1 MPYSGL
7 ADFIDHLREAGEL
20 HRIVTFADP
29 VLEMAEITDRIVKT
43 GGKALLFENNGTR
56 FPVLMNAYGSERRMS
71 MTLGTDD
78 ISATGEELEKVFNTL
93 TGTGHGIAGKIN
105 SLKGLLRVAGYLPVK
120 TGKRGRCQQVVHSKP
135 DLSILP
141 VLKCWPHDG
150 GRFITLPVVNTYHP
164 LTKKTNAGMYRMQ
177 VFGPD
182 TTGMHWHRHKTGANH
197 YEEWK
202 KTGKKMPVSVSLG
215 GDPVYAWCATAPL
228 PENIDEY
235 ILAGFLRKKRVKLVK
250 CLTND
255 IYVPADADIVI
266 EGFVDPAEPLV
277 TEGPFGDH
285 TGFYS
290 LADLYPVFHVTCIT
304 HARDAVYPATIVG
317 IPPHE
322 DAYLAMATE
331 KIFLSPMKLAIQPEI
346 IDFHMP
352 ESGVAHNL
360 VIVKIKKSF
369 PGQGMKVISSLS
381 GAGQMM
387 FSKYMVVVSGDVD
400 IRNYRELAAHILMNT
415 MPERDFVFTSGPMD
429 VLDHSSDSFSFGG
442 KTGLDATV
450 KLPEETG
457 GITVSN
463 IEQESAAGDPSV
475 IMNAPFIKGFREYV
489 INGRND
495 LLLIGANPS
504 EDPVSADKICRLLK
518 DNYSLLRYRLVLV
531 VDHTVDLDDLY
542 VIAWQVLGN
551 SDPRRDHCFIAPD
564 SVLIDGTIK
573 LYRPGG
579 FPRPWPNVVCSDNA
593 TIESVDAKWE
603 ALGFDSI
610 IPSFS
615 RKFERLVRN
624 GKDTAS
630 A

>member
-7 ADFIDHLREAGEL
+7 TDFIARLEEAGEL
-20 HRIVTFADP
+20 HRTNTFADP
-29 VLEMAEITDRIVKT
+29 VLEIAEITDRIVKT
-43 GGKALLFENNGTR
+43 GGPALLFENNGTR
-56 FPVLMNAYGSERRMS
+56 FPVLINAYGSERRMS

-78 ISATGEELEKVFNTL
+78 ISGTGEELENMFNML
-93 TGTGHGIAGKIN
+93 TGTGDSITARIKSLKRLLRIAGF
-105 SLKGLLRVAGYLPVK
+105 LPVK

-150 GRFITLPVVNTYHP
+150 GKFITLPVVNTYHP
-164 LTKKTNAGMYRMQ
+164 VTKKTNAGMYRMQ

-182 TTGMHWHRHKTGANH
+182 TAGMHWHRHKTGANH

-202 KTGKKMPVSVSLG
+202 KTGEKMPVSVSLG

-255 IYVPADADIVI
+255 IFVPADADIVI
-266 EGFVDPAEPLV
+266 EGFVDPAQPLV

-304 HARDAVYPATIVG
+304 HAGDAVYPATIVG

-322 DAYLAMATE
+322 DAYMAMATE

-346 IDFHMP
+346 TDFHMP
-352 ESGVAHNL
+352 EPGVAHNL

-400 IRNYRELAAHILMNT
+400 IRNYRELAAHVFENT
-415 MPERDFVFTSGPMD
+415 VPERDFMFSSGPMD

-442 KTGLDATV
+442 KAGVDATV

-457 GITVSN
+457 RITSN
-463 IEQESAAGDPSV
+463 RILQSSGQGDPSA
-475 IMNAPFIKGFREYV
+475 ILNASFVKGFREYPV
-489 INGRND
+489 NGMNGI
-495 LLLIGANPS
+495 LIIGTDPS
-504 EDPVSADKICRLLK
+504 EDPGSVARICSLLK
-518 DNYSLLRYRLVLV
+518 DNYGLLRYRLVLV

-542 VIAWQVLGN
+542 IIVWQLLGN

-579 FPRPWPNVVCSDNA
+579 FPRPWPNVVCSDKE
-593 TIESVDAKWE
+593 TIESVDRKWD
-603 ALGFDSI
+603 ALGFDPFV
-610 IPSFS
+610 PSFS
-615 RKFERLVRN
+615 RKFERLVRI

>member
-7 ADFIDHLREAGEL
+7 ADFIARLEEAGEL
-20 HRIVTFADP
+20 HRINAFADP
-29 VLEMAEITDRIVKT
+29 VMEMAEITDRIVKT

-182 TTGMHWHRHKTGANH
+182 TAGMHWHRHKTGASH

-202 KTGKKMPVSVSLG
+202 KTGEKMPVSVSLG

-228 PENIDEY
+228 PENVDEY

-331 KIFLSPMKLAIQPEI
+331 KIFLSPMKLASQPEI
-346 IDFHMP
+346 VDFHMP
-352 ESGVAHNL
+352 EPGVAHNL

>member
-7 ADFIDHLREAGEL
+7 PDFIARLEEAGEL
-20 HRIVTFADP
+20 HRTNTFADP
-29 VLEMAEITDRIVKT
+29 VLEIAEITDRIVKT

-71 MTLGTDD
+71 LALGTDD
-78 ISATGEELEKVFNTL
+78 IAGTGEELEKVFNIL
-93 TGTGHGIAGKIN
+93 TGSGDGIAGRIK
-105 SLKGLLRVAGYLPVK
+105 SLTGLLRIAGFLPVK
-120 TGKRGRCQQVVHSKP
+120 SRKRGRCQQVIHSKP
-135 DLSILP
+135 DLSVLP

-164 LTKKTNAGMYRMQ
+164 VTGKTNAGMYRMQ

-182 TTGMHWHRHKTGANH
+182 TAGMHWHRHKTGANH

-228 PENIDEY
+228 PENINEY

-250 CLTND
+250 CITND
-255 IYVPADADIVI
+255 VYVPADADIVI
-266 EGFVDPAEPLV
+266 EGYVDPGEPLV
-277 TEGPFGDH
+277 MEGPFGDH

-290 LADLYPVFHVTCIT
+290 LADLYPLFHVTCIT

-322 DAYLAMATE
+322 DAFLAMATE
-331 KIFLSPMKLAIQPEI
+331 KIFLSPMKLAVQPEI

-352 ESGVAHNL
+352 EPGVAHNL

-387 FSKYMVVVSGDVD
+387 FSKYIVVVSGDVD
-400 IRNYRELAAHILMNT
+400 IRNYRELTAHVLQNID
-415 MPERDFVFTSGPMD
+415 PGRDFMFSSGPMD

-442 KTGLDATV
+442 KAGLDATV
-450 KLPEETG
+450 KLPEEAG
-457 GITVSN
+457 RLAAFDSK
-463 IEQESAAGDPSV
+463 QESVAGDPSV
-475 IMNAPFIKGFREYV
+475 ILIAPFIKGFREYNV
-489 INGRND
+489 NG
-495 LLLIGANPS
+495 LKGILMIGTDPS
-504 EDPVSADKICRLLK
+504 EDSGSVDRICSLLK
-518 DNYSLLRYRLVLV
+518 DNHGRLGYSLVLV
-531 VDHTVDLDDLY
+531 VDQTVDLDDLY
-542 VIAWQVLGN
+542 IIAWQVLGN

-579 FPRPWPNVVCSDNA
+579 FPRPWPNVVCSDKA
-593 TIESVDAKWE
+593 TIESVDGKWQN
-603 ALGFDSI
+603 LGFETFV
-610 IPSFS
+610 PSFS

>member
-7 ADFIDHLREAGEL
+7 ADFIARLEEAGEL
-20 HRIVTFADP
+20 HRINAFADP
-29 VLEMAEITDRIVKT
+29 VMEMAEITDRIVKT

-182 TTGMHWHRHKTGANH
+182 TAGMHWHRHKTGASH
-197 YEEWK
+197 YEGWK
-202 KTGKKMPVSVSLG
+202 KTGEKMPVSVSLG

-228 PENIDEY
+228 PENVDEY

-346 IDFHMP
+346 VDFHMP
-352 ESGVAHNL
+352 EPGVAHNL

-387 FSKYMVVVSGDVD
+387 FSKYMVVTSGDVD
-400 IRNYRELAAHILMNT
+400 IRNYWELAAHVLENT
-415 MPERDFVFTSGPMD
+415 VPERDFVFTSGPMD

-442 KTGLDATV
+442 KAGLDATV

-457 GITVSN
+457 GIAKRDFN
-463 IEQESAAGDPSV
+463 QEPAAGDPSV
-475 IMNAPFIKGFREYV
+475 ILSAPFITGFREYK

-495 LLLIGANPS
+495 LLLVGANPS
-504 EDPVSADKICRLLK
+504 EDPGSADKICRLLK
-518 DNYSLLRYRLVLV
+518 DNYGLLKYRLVLV

-542 VIAWQVLGN
+542 VIAWQILGN
-551 SDPRRDHCFIAPD
+551 SDPRRDHCFVAPD

-579 FPRPWPNVVCSDNA
+579 FPRPWPNVVCSDSA
-593 TIESVDAKWE
+593 TIESVDGKWSV
-603 ALGFDSI
+603 LGFDPFV
-610 IPSFS
+610 PSFS
-615 RKFERLVRN
+615 RKFERLLRN

-630 A
+630 V

>member
-56 FPVLMNAYGSERRMS
+56 FPVLMNACGSERRMS

-78 ISATGEELEKVFNTL
+78 ISGTGEELEKVFKTL
-93 TGTGHGIAGKIN
+93 TGPGEGIAGKIK
-105 SLKGLLRVAGYLPVK
+105 SLKGLLKIAGYLPSK
-120 TGKRGRCQQVVHSKP
+120 TAKRGRCQQVIHSKP

-346 IDFHMP
+346 VDFHMP
-352 ESGVAHNL
+352 EPGVAHNL

>member
-7 ADFIDHLREAGEL
+7 ADFIARLEEAGEL
-20 HRIVTFADP
+20 HRINAFADP
-29 VLEMAEITDRIVKT
+29 VMEMAEITDRIVKT

-182 TTGMHWHRHKTGANH
+182 TAGMHWHRHKTGASH

-202 KTGKKMPVSVSLG
+202 KTGEKMPVSVSLG

-228 PENIDEY
+228 PENVDEY

-346 IDFHMP
+346 VDFHMP
-352 ESGVAHNL
+352 EPGVAHNL

-387 FSKYMVVVSGDVD
+387 FSKYMVVTSGDVD
-400 IRNYRELAAHILMNT
+400 IRNYRELAAHVLENT
-415 MPERDFVFTSGPMD
+415 VPERDFVFTSGPMD

-442 KTGLDATV
+442 KAGLDATV

-457 GITVSN
+457 GIAKRDFN
-463 IEQESAAGDPSV
+463 QEPAAGDPSV
-475 IMNAPFIKGFREYV
+475 ILSAPFITGFREYK

-495 LLLIGANPS
+495 LLLVGANPS
-504 EDPVSADKICRLLK
+504 EDPGSADKICRLLK
-518 DNYSLLRYRLVLV
+518 DNYGLLKYRLVLV

-542 VIAWQVLGN
+542 VIAWQILGN
-551 SDPRRDHCFIAPD
+551 SDPRRDHCFVAPD

-579 FPRPWPNVVCSDNA
+579 FPRPWPNVVCSDSA
-593 TIESVDAKWE
+593 TIESVDGKWSV
-603 ALGFDSI
+603 LGFDPFV
-610 IPSFS
+610 PSFS
-615 RKFERLVRN
+615 RKFERLLRN

-630 A
+630 V

>member
-7 ADFIDHLREAGEL
+7 ADFIARLEEAGEL
-20 HRIVTFADP
+20 HRIKTFADP
-29 VLEMAEITDRIVKT
+29 VLEIAEMTDRVVKT

-56 FPVLMNAYGSERRMS
+56 FPVLMNAFGSERRMS

-78 ISATGEELEKVFNTL
+78 ISGTGEDLEKVFTAL
-93 TGTGHGIAGKIN
+93 TGTGDGIAGRIN
-105 SLKGLLRVAGYLPVK
+105 SLKGLLRIAGYLPVK
-120 TGKRGRCQQVVHSKP
+120 TGKRGRCQQVIHSKP

-164 LTKKTNAGMYRMQ
+164 LTKKKNAGMYRMQ

-182 TTGMHWHRHKTGANH
+182 TAGMHWHRHKTGASH

-346 IDFHMP
+346 VDFHMP
-352 ESGVAHNL
+352 EAGVAHNL

-387 FSKYMVVVSGDVD
+387 FSKYIVVVSGDVD
-400 IRNYRELAAHILMNT
+400 IRNYREIAAHVLENT
-415 MPERDFVFTSGPMD
+415 VPERDFVFTSGPMD

-442 KTGLDATV
+442 KAGLDATV

-457 GITVSN
+457 GIARSDIN
-463 IEQESAAGDPSV
+463 QESAADDPSGILSV
-475 IMNAPFIKGFREYV
+475 PFIKGFREFL

-495 LLLIGANPS
+495 LLLLGANPS
-504 EDPVSADKICRLLK
+504 EDPGSADKICRLLK
-518 DNYSLLRYRLVLV
+518 DNYGLLRYRLVLV
-531 VDHTVDLDDLY
+531 VDHAVDLDDLY
-542 VIAWQVLGN
+542 VVAWQILGN
-551 SDPRRDHCFIAPD
+551 SDPRRDHCFIGPD

-593 TIESVDAKWE
+593 TIESVDTKWN
-603 ALGFDSI
+603 ALGFDTFV
-610 IPSFS
+610 PSFS
-615 RKFERLVRN
+615 RKYERLLRN

-630 A
+630 V